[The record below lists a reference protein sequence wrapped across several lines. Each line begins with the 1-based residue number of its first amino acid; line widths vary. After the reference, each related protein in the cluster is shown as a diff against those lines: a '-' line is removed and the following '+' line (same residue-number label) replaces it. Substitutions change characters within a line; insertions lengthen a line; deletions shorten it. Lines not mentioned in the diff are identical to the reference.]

1 MDATAAVVS
10 SGGVAEFGSSSL
22 TRVEDIIPP
31 GVVADTE
38 CIGNNVDTIEV
49 CTGIYHGSK
58 TMMDSDVVLSDGV
71 DRVYSNST
79 MQLDNNSLPE
89 IVVGVECA
97 GKSANT
103 NGVPAST
110 FCGTTTMTA
119 TAATKSRRATR
130 VNSGNPTRQNG
141 SSLPAIVVEA
151 KCTSKKIVATGVRVR
166 KPRGGKVR
174 AAAAAAVSP
183 DGIAEFGLNS
193 STQLG
198 DSISP
203 GMVVDAGCA
212 GNTTGRIT
220 TPTSTDIVAPLLSRP
235 TSRSLK
241 RPRKDTTQLEKG
253 WKASSEYQWFVDM
266 KTQFKLDDVISDS
279 LLWVSHENYIKQFDI
294 SRVGDAICK
303 ACKGVQP
310 MQDTMLDTFCTAVG
324 RNYPGHRNVEQVEGY
339 SESVFLPL
347 DTDSFKAPLSGLS
360 VSPALSETGATAA
373 DILCH
378 LDSATPQTQL
388 EYDGGHLLDTLASA
402 AEYVE
407 GRRSIDEQDAAHMS
421 PEVCRGD
428 SGQMDSSHSDYYG
441 QTSSYHS
448 NLDMLAASA
457 TLDVVDC
464 LKCPTALQQ
473 LCDIALDDG
482 PLLLPAWSFKRADT
496 EHFPIPV
503 PLISNTLPAPA
514 PAPSAAAAPP
524 LPASPSLLPVLI
536 SATVATPAVGS
547 GPARLNNK
555 RAAAEFTDSD
565 TIIAAAPKRLCKS

>member
-1 MDATAAVVS
+1 
-10 SGGVAEFGSSSL
+10 
-22 TRVEDIIPP
+22 
-31 GVVADTE
+31 
-38 CIGNNVDTIEV
+38 
-49 CTGIYHGSK
+49 
-58 TMMDSDVVLSDGV
+58 MMDSDLFLSDGV
-71 DRVYSNST
+71 ARVYSNST

-103 NGVPAST
+103 NGVLVH
-110 FCGTTTMTA
+110 FVGTPYDGYCWPP
-119 TAATKSRRATR
+119 KSRRALEY
-130 VNSGNPTRQNG
+130 SGNPPGKNG

-166 KPRGGKVR
+166 KPPR
-174 AAAAAAVSP
+174 
-183 DGIAEFGLNS
+183 S

-203 GMVVDAGCA
+203 GTGMVVDAGCA

-266 KTQFKLDDVISDS
+266 KTQFKLDNIR
-279 LLWVSHENYIKQFDI
+279 YFQ
-294 SRVGDAICK
+294 SRDAICK

-310 MQDTMLDTFCTAVG
+310 MQDTMLDTFCTQLVATI
-324 RNYPGHRNVEQVEGY
+324 
-339 SESVFLPL
+339 L
-347 DTDSFKAPLSGLS
+347 DT
-360 VSPALSETGATAA
+360 ATAA
-373 DILCH
+373 YCH
-378 LDSATPQTQL
+378 GDVKGGQ

-503 PLISNTLPAPA
+503 SLISNTLPAP
-514 PAPSAAAAPP
+514 SAAAAASP

-547 GPARLNNK
+547 GPARYNNK

>member
-1 MDATAAVVS
+1 MDVTAAVVS
-10 SGGVAEFGSSSL
+10 FGGIAGFGSSSL
-22 TRVEDIIPP
+22 TRVDDIIPP

-38 CIGNNVDTIEV
+38 CIEFTRTAPCNLIT
-49 CTGIYHGSK
+49 T
-58 TMMDSDVVLSDGV
+58 VV
-71 DRVYSNST
+71 
-79 MQLDNNSLPE
+79 PE

-110 FCGTTTMTA
+110 FCGNTTMTA
-119 TAATKSRRATR
+119 TAAIKSRRAAR
-130 VNSGNPTRQNG
+130 
-141 SSLPAIVVEA
+141 
-151 KCTSKKIVATGVRVR
+151 
-166 KPRGGKVR
+166 PRGGKVR
-174 AAAAAAVSP
+174 AAAAAAAAVSP

-266 KTQFKLDDVISDS
+266 KTQFKLDNVISDS

-388 EYDGGHLLDTLASA
+388 VSYGTGHFWCVWTQDPIVDDLVEPQYCHGDVKGGQEYDGGHLLDTLASA

-503 PLISNTLPAPA
+503 SLISNTLPAP
-514 PAPSAAAAPP
+514 SAAAAASP

-547 GPARLNNK
+547 GPARYNNK